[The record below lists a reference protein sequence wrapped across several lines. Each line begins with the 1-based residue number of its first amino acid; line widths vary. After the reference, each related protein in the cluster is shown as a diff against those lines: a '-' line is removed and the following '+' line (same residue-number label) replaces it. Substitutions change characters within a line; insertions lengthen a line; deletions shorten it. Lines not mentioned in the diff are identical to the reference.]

1 MNSVA
6 SNLSCPTTPVS
17 PSNPRFYYQTSPP
30 PTGQVLSDVVA
41 NLRPIEAIQNI
52 IPNWKPLEDE
62 EVQEEEVVQGF
73 IQEEV
78 DNTVQAD
85 NMPDAVD
92 FEDENGQDEA
102 TAVQNTRTLVME
114 FNTDVEFWFI
124 QLENEMYQ
132 CGVKSQW
139 LKRCVLV
146 KNLPA
151 KIQAD
156 VKSLLLIKQSAA
168 PPDLYKQI
176 KEEILR
182 IHAPAKEDN
191 FKKALSRVLVGL
203 PSQLGEILIND
214 ICTKTPKLTG
224 CCCDK
229 AVYTLWCLQLPLH
242 VKGHV
247 ATMDFN
253 GATYKEVFKSADKI
267 FLSSKTPDISAGV
280 AAVSV
285 TASQANPDQAAQV
298 AATTAKPPKKNKNK
312 NNKGSGG
319 SGGGGGNGSQGQ
331 GNKNQNSRGR
341 RHSSG
346 PPSSCCDNHYRWGAD
361 SWFCLEPHSCPWKDK
376 CKPRPAKQ
384 D

>member
-1 MNSVA
+1 M
-6 SNLSCPTTPVS
+6 
-17 PSNPRFYYQTSPP
+17 
-30 PTGQVLSDVVA
+30 
-41 NLRPIEAIQNI
+41 
-52 IPNWKPLEDE
+52 
-62 EVQEEEVVQGF
+62 VQGF
-73 IQEEV
+73 IQEGVE
-78 DNTVQAD
+78 NTVQAN

-168 PPDLYKQI
+168 PADLYKQI

-224 CCCDK
+224 CCCDN
-229 AVYTLWCLQLPLH
+229 YH
-242 VKGHV
+242 
-247 ATMDFN
+247 
-253 GATYKEVFKSADKI
+253 KS
-267 FLSSKTPDISAGV
+267 S
-280 AAVSV
+280 
-285 TASQANPDQAAQV
+285 
-298 AATTAKPPKKNKNK
+298 
-312 NNKGSGG
+312 
-319 SGGGGGNGSQGQ
+319 
-331 GNKNQNSRGR
+331 
-341 RHSSG
+341 
-346 PPSSCCDNHYRWGAD
+346 
-361 SWFCLEPHSCPWKDK
+361 E
-376 CKPRPAKQ
+376 
-384 D
+384 